1 MICKNKYKIQ
11 NKINEGS
18 FGSVYKANNT
28 ITNEVVAIKFEKK
41 SDTIKSL
48 KNEAKIYQYLGKIEG
63 FPIIKM
69 FGTTDQYNYLVM
81 NLLGNSLLNVINNYN
96 KLSLKTVL
104 VLGIQIIQRIK
115 SLHEKCLLHRDIKPS
130 NFLFGLEY
138 ESNKLFIID
147 FGFTKRYDYNGI
159 HINKKNIRK
168 TIGSTNYCSINV
180 HNYIEPSRRD
190 DLESVI
196 YVILT
201 MLVGKLK
208 WFNNPNLS
216 DILLLK
222 EKLLFDNIPSFI
234 KLMLNHIRNLNFDEK
249 PDYNYLIDLMKKEFK
264 DNDFNNSLDFEWS

>member
-115 SLHEKCLLHRDIKPS
+115 
-130 NFLFGLEY
+130 
-138 ESNKLFIID
+138 
-147 FGFTKRYDYNGI
+147 
-159 HINKKNIRK
+159 RK
-168 TIGSTNYCSINV
+168 SWY
-180 HNYIEPSRRD
+180 
-190 DLESVI
+190 
-196 YVILT
+196 
-201 MLVGKLK
+201 
-208 WFNNPNLS
+208 
-216 DILLLK
+216 
-222 EKLLFDNIPSFI
+222 
-234 KLMLNHIRNLNFDEK
+234 
-249 PDYNYLIDLMKKEFK
+249 
-264 DNDFNNSLDFEWS
+264 